1 MTGTHL
7 ARASTTVDAPA
18 DDVWRTLVD
27 PGARF
32 FLGAT
37 ITSTYE
43 VGDPIV
49 FEGEFQGNA
58 FRDHGTVEEVD
69 PPRLLRYSHFSPM
82 SGQPDVP
89 ESYHHLTFTL
99 DESDGATTVTLVQD
113 NAASAEEAEHSSGM
127 YQQMLA
133 ALADAVTG

>member
-7 ARASTTVDAPA
+7 ARASTTVGAPA

-27 PGARF
+27 PDARF

-49 FEGEFQGNA
+49 FEGEFQGKA

-69 PPRLLRYSHFSPM
+69 PPRLLRYSHFSPL